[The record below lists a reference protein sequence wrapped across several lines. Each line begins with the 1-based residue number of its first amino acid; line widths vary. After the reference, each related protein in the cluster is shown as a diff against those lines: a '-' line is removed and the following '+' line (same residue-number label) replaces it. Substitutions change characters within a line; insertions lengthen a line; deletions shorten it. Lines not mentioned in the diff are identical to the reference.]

1 MLRCWW
7 LVVLRVLLIFWTTFR
22 GGKHAESGF
31 LLKRNWWLI
40 PKFDEQFPSLKNMFA
55 FSEKTTCLENHVIL
69 HPFFSGTFAISFKEG
84 KPSLHNS
91 ILGIWFQYVPVPS
104 MVPSPFPEFLGHKP
118 STFTEAQIK
127 KSHKFQQKK
136 QSKTSSYQ
144 PPPKGGVFSPQ
155 NGVAKNGTPSTP
167 IHFKARRFKGSKG
180 NFPTFN
186 FPTHQPSTSQ
196 ASTFPNFQ
204 VRIWNL

>member
-1 MLRCWW
+1 MNNSQVWKICLLSRKKRHVWKIMW
-7 LVVLRVLLIFWTTFR
+7 FSTHFFQARLLLVSRRVNLHFT
-22 GGKHAESGF
+22 
-31 LLKRNWWLI
+31 I
-40 PKFDEQFPSLKNMFA
+40 PSWGYDSNMYPYPPWYPPLPWVFGPQA
-55 FSEKTTCLENHVIL
+55 KYLY
-69 HPFFSGTFAISFKEG
+69 
-84 KPSLHNS
+84 
-91 ILGIWFQYVPVPS
+91 W
-104 MVPSPFPEFLGHKP
+104 
-118 STFTEAQIK
+118 STNK
-127 KSHKFQQKK
+127 KIPQVSTKK